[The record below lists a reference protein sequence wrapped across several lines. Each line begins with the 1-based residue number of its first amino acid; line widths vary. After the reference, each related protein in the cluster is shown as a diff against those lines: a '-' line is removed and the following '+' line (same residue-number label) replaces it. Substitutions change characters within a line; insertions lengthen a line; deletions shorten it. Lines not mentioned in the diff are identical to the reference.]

1 VQRQTPAPT
10 PRPTPSVPQH
20 TTPAP
25 AQHQTPVPTPRP
37 APPAAQHQAPSR
49 PAPTTQKPAQPASN
63 SNISQSR
70 TQSQAPARQVKEQAK
85 QQQQQQKDQARQ
97 RKEQA
102 KQQQKQQKEQA
113 KQQQKQQ
120 KEQMK
125 QQQKQQ
131 KEQAKQQKGMTS
143 GKPKSVAPASSATHS
158 TASRTAETSAS
169 KTPRS
174 RAAYSAPENG
184 AVAGKT
190 ASGAKVLTK
199 SGSKATLDQVNSARS
214 QMSGVNR
221 KPLPSG
227 DVTVHTNGRLT
238 INAAGGK
245 QFGVRSNGTIS
256 SFRDHE
262 KSVTFDKHGKVG
274 SIRSANLSVARGP
287 HGERTIVSR
296 RADNSRIVSTGRR
309 SGYVERNITVGN
321 RTYVQRTTII
331 NERITT
337 NTFVAYNHG
346 GIMLTRFVT
355 PVFYAPAF
363 YGWAYYPWVAPVHFG
378 FGWFGAPWYIG
389 PNPYFAA
396 YPVYP
401 SAAFWLTD
409 YMLGETLAAAY
420 DMHREHMEAQADD
433 MEAIADASS
442 PDTIDD
448 DSDKLQAD
456 ANSPITPELKEQIA
470 EEVKQQIKYDNVA
483 ATSANEDS
491 SFDELPAVLGD
502 AGHLFIVSSNLDVS
516 TDDQQECGLQPGDIL
531 RMVSAPANNAPI
543 VELRVASSK
552 RLDCPAGVT
561 VGIALQD
568 LQEMQNAFRS
578 NVESGL
584 QSLAASQGH
593 VGIPVTPPAAV
604 AAPPRP
610 TLAGVTP
617 VPATDLANMLDEQRK
632 EANKAEAQA
641 VEEAF

>member
-1 VQRQTPAPT
+1 M
-10 PRPTPSVPQH
+10 
-20 TTPAP
+20 
-25 AQHQTPVPTPRP
+25 
-37 APPAAQHQAPSR
+37 
-49 PAPTTQKPAQPASN
+49 KP
-63 SNISQSR
+63 
-70 TQSQAPARQVKEQAK
+70 
-85 QQQQQQKDQARQ
+85 
-97 RKEQA
+97 
-102 KQQQKQQKEQA
+102 QQKE
-113 KQQQKQQ
+113 
-120 KEQMK
+120 
-125 QQQKQQ
+125 
-131 KEQAKQQKGMTS
+131 S
-143 GKPKSVAPASSATHS
+143 SAPTASATHS
-158 TASRTAETSAS
+158 APSRSTEPSENR
-169 KTPRS
+169 TPPS
-174 RAAYSAPENG
+174 RASSAQENG
-184 AVAGKT
+184 AVAGRN
-190 ASGAKVLTK
+190 ASGAQDLTK
-199 SGSKATLDQVNSARS
+199 SGSQAKLDQVNSARS

-227 DVTVHTNGRLT
+227 DVTVHSNGRLT

-256 SFRDHE
+256 SYRDHE
-262 KSVTFDKHGKVG
+262 KSVTFDKNGKVS

-296 RADNSRIVSTGRR
+296 RADNSRIVSTGRH

-321 RTYVQRTTII
+321 RTYVQRTTIV

-346 GIMLTRFVT
+346 GIMLTRFVP

-389 PNPYFAA
+389 PNPYFTA

-420 DMHREHMEAQADD
+420 DIHREHMEAQADD
-433 MEAIADASS
+433 MEAIADATS
-442 PDTIDD
+442 PDSMEDG
-448 DSDKLQAD
+448 SDKLRAD
-456 ANSPITPELKEQIA
+456 ATTPITPELKNQIA
-470 EEVKQQIKYDNVA
+470 EEVKQQIKYDNV
-483 ATSANEDS
+483 SANSANQES

-502 AGHLFIVSSNLDVS
+502 AGHLFIVSSSLDVS
-516 TDDQQECGLQPGDIL
+516 TADQQECGLQPGDIL

-561 VGIALQD
+561 VGVALQD

-593 VGIPVTPPAAV
+593 GGIPVAPPAAV

-610 TLAGVTP
+610 TLADMTP
-617 VPATDLANMLDEQRK
+617 VPAKDLANMLDEQRK
-632 EANKAEAQA
+632 EADQAEAR
-641 VEEAF
+641 VSEEAF